1 MIRIIFSRMQRMLR
15 IVRLLPAG
23 LLLLSV
29 CAHAQN
35 LEYTVVLDVPSNIQD
50 VLEKNLDLNR
60 WHDNARLDAEQLQ
73 RLYRQAPEQIR
84 TLVAT
89 EGFYTPT
96 ITSDMTQQG
105 SAWRIQFTIDAGA
118 PALVDAVDLTFE
130 GAVASQ
136 PQADEL
142 RKSWALQPGLVFR
155 QAAWES
161 AKNGVLRTLLLER
174 YPRARITQT
183 RATVDPLAH
192 TVALKVVIDSGPEMH
207 FGGLS
212 IDGLQRYPATIV
224 SRINKIKPGDPY
236 NEAALLEL
244 QAHLLDS
251 GYFSRVDVSAE
262 IDAPE
267 ELDGAAIASSA
278 PEPLPIPVRVTVTEN
293 KRKKTGIGIGYSTNT
308 GNRAKLT
315 YEDLN
320 FLNRELKLKSALTLE
335 TKKQS
340 ATADIYLPLTQKGVQ
355 YSTGLSYVRSDIEGE
370 VGKVSSISAKRI
382 WGKPTLER
390 NLTLEYLNEQRE
402 IDGFAPR
409 NSQSLPL
416 TYGVTWRDTD
426 SLLFPTNGSIIHAQI
441 GGAVG
446 GLLTDQS
453 FVRSSARVV
462 RYSTLGK
469 KGIVVLRAEV
479 GALASSSKEGVP
491 DVYLFRAGG
500 DQSVRGYAYQGLG
513 VAQGTAI
520 VGGRYLAVG
529 SAEYQNWFLPQWG
542 AAVFVDAGNAAD
554 TVAALTPKV
563 GYGIGGR
570 WRSPVGPINLD
581 IAYGQSDKKVR
592 MHFSLGVT
600 F

>member
-1 MIRIIFSRMQRMLR
+1 MIRIIYSRVQRMLR
-15 IVRLLPAG
+15 SLRLLPVG

-29 CAHAQN
+29 CAHAAN
-35 LEYTVVLDVPSNIQD
+35 LEYTVVLDAPSNIQD

-96 ITSDMTQQG
+96 ITSDITQQG

-161 AKNGVLRTLLLER
+161 AKNGVLRKLLLER
-174 YPRARITQT
+174 YPRARLTET

-192 TVALKVVIDSGPEMH
+192 TVALKVVIDSGPELH
-207 FGGLS
+207 FGALS

-244 QAHLLDS
+244 QARLLDS
-251 GYFSRVDVSAE
+251 GYFSRVDVNAE

-267 ELDGAAIASSA
+267 ETESTALPSSA
-278 PEPLPIPVRVTVTEN
+278 PVPVRVTVTEN
-293 KRKKTGIGIGYSTNT
+293 KRKKAGIGIGYSTNT

-320 FLNRELKLKSALTLE
+320 FLNRELKFKSALTLE

-340 ATADIYLPLTQKGVQ
+340 ATADIYLPLTQQGVQ

-370 VGKVSSISAKRI
+370 VGKVSSISAKRV

-390 NLTLEYLNEQRE
+390 NLTLEYLNETRE
-402 IDGFAPR
+402 VEGFPIR

-416 TYGVTWRDTD
+416 MYGVTWRDTD
-426 SLLFPTNGSIIHAQI
+426 SLLFPTDGSIIHAQI

-453 FVRSSARVV
+453 FVRSTARVV
-462 RYSTLGK
+462 HYSRLGE
-469 KGIVVLRAEV
+469 KGIVVLRGEI
-479 GALASSSKEGVP
+479 GALASRAKEGVP
-491 DVYLFRAGG
+491 DTYLFRAGG

-513 VAQGTAI
+513 VAQGTAT

-554 TVAALTPKV
+554 TVAELTPKV
-563 GYGIGGR
+563 GYGVGAR

-581 IAYGQSDKKVR
+581 LAYGQSDKKVR

>member
-1 MIRIIFSRMQRMLR
+1 MIRIIYSRVQRMLR
-15 IVRLLPAG
+15 SLRLLPVG

-29 CAHAQN
+29 CAHAAN
-35 LEYTVVLDVPSNIQD
+35 LEYTVVLDAPSNIQD

-96 ITSDMTQQG
+96 ITSDITQQG

-161 AKNGVLRTLLLER
+161 AKNGVLRKLLLER
-174 YPRARITQT
+174 YPRARLTET

-192 TVALKVVIDSGPEMH
+192 TVALKVVIDSGPELH
-207 FGGLS
+207 FGALS

-244 QAHLLDS
+244 QARLLDS

-267 ELDGAAIASSA
+267 ETESTALPSSA
-278 PEPLPIPVRVTVTEN
+278 PVPVRVTVTEN
-293 KRKKTGIGIGYSTNT
+293 KRKKAGVGIGYSTNT

-320 FLNRELKLKSALTLE
+320 FLNRELKFKSALTLE

-340 ATADIYLPLTQKGVQ
+340 ATADIYLPLTQQGVQ

-370 VGKVSSISAKRI
+370 VGKVSSISAKRV

-390 NLTLEYLNEQRE
+390 NLTLEYLNETRE
-402 IDGFAPR
+402 VEGFPIR

-426 SLLFPTNGSIIHAQI
+426 SLLFPTDGSIIHAQI

-453 FVRSSARVV
+453 FVRSTARVV
-462 RYSTLGK
+462 HYSRLGE
-469 KGIVVLRAEV
+469 KGIVVLRGEI
-479 GALASSSKEGVP
+479 GALASRAKEGVP
-491 DVYLFRAGG
+491 DTYLFRAGG

-513 VAQGTAI
+513 VAQSTAT

-554 TVAALTPKV
+554 SVAELTPKV
-563 GYGIGGR
+563 GYGVGAR

-581 IAYGQSDKKVR
+581 LAYGQSDKKVR

>member
-1 MIRIIFSRMQRMLR
+1 MIRNIINRVQ
-15 IVRLLPAG
+15 RLLPMG
-23 LLLLSV
+23 LLPLLLLSV
-29 CAHAQN
+29 CAHADI
-35 LEYTVVLDVPSNIQD
+35 LKYTVVLDAPSNIKD

-96 ITSDMTQQG
+96 ITSDITQQG

-118 PALVDAVDLTFE
+118 PTLVDAVDLTFE

-136 PQADEL
+136 PQTAEL
-142 RKSWALQPGLVFR
+142 RSGWALQPGLVFR

-161 AKNGVLRTLLLER
+161 AKNGLLRKLLLER
-174 YPRARITQT
+174 YPRARLSET
-183 RATVDPLAH
+183 RATVDPIAN
-192 TVALKVVIDSGPEMH
+192 TVALKVVVDSGPEIH
-207 FGGLS
+207 FGALV
-212 IDGLQRYPATIV
+212 IDGLERYPATIV

-262 IDAPE
+262 INAPE
-267 ELDGAAIASSA
+267 ELDGTAIASSA
-278 PEPLPIPVRVTVTEN
+278 PVPVRVTVTEN

-308 GNRAKLT
+308 GNRTKLT

-320 FLNRELKLKSALTLE
+320 FLNRELKLKSALTIE

-340 ATADIYLPLTQKGVQ
+340 ASGDIYLPITQDGVQ

-426 SLLFPTNGSIIHAQI
+426 SLLFPTDGSIIHAQI

-453 FVRSSARVV
+453 FVRSTARVV

-469 KGIVVLRAEV
+469 KGIVILRAEV

-491 DVYLFRAGG
+491 EVYLFRAGG

-581 IAYGQSDKKVR
+581 LAYGQSDKKIR

>member
-1 MIRIIFSRMQRMLR
+1 ML
-15 IVRLLPAG
+15 RLLPLG

-29 CAHAQN
+29 YAHAAN
-35 LEYTVVLDVPSNIQD
+35 LEYAVVLDAPSNIKD

-60 WHDNARLDAEQLQ
+60 WHDNPRLDAEQLQ

-89 EGFYTPT
+89 EGFYAPS
-96 ITSDMTQQG
+96 ITSEITQQG
-105 SAWRIQFTIDAGA
+105 QAWRIQFTIAAGA
-118 PALVDAVDLTFE
+118 PALVDTVDLTFE
-130 GAVASQ
+130 GAIASQ
-136 PQADEL
+136 PQVAEL
-142 RKSWALQPGLVFR
+142 RSGWTLPPGQVFR

-161 AKNGVLRTLLLER
+161 AKNGLLRKLLLER
-174 YPRARITQT
+174 YPRARLTQT

-192 TVALKVVIDSGPEMH
+192 TVALKVVIDSGPEIR
-207 FGGLS
+207 FGALK
-212 IDGLQRYPATIV
+212 IDGLQRYPVTII

-236 NEAALLEL
+236 DEAALLEL

-262 IDAPE
+262 IDMQTEP
-267 ELDGAAIASSA
+267 DSTVPASSA
-278 PEPLPIPVRVTVTEN
+278 PLPVRITVTEN
-293 KRKKTGIGIGYSTNT
+293 KRKKSGIGIGYSTNT

-320 FLNRELKLKSALTLE
+320 FLEQELKFKTALTLE

-340 ATADIYLPLTQKGVQ
+340 ATADIYLPLTQDGVQ

-390 NLTLEYLNEQRE
+390 NLTLEYLREQKE
-402 IDGFAPR
+402 IDGFSPR

-426 SLLFPTNGSIIHAQI
+426 SLLFPTDGSIIHAQI

-453 FVRSSARVV
+453 FVRSTARVV
-462 RYSTLGK
+462 RYSPLGK
-469 KGIVVLRAEV
+469 KGIVVLRAEI
-479 GALASSSKEGVP
+479 GALASSSKDGVP
-491 DVYLFRAGG
+491 DAYLFRAGG

-554 TVAALTPKV
+554 TVAALKPKV
-563 GYGIGGR
+563 GYGVGGR

-581 IAYGQSDKKVR
+581 IAYGQADKKVR

>member
-1 MIRIIFSRMQRMLR
+1 MIRIIYSRVQRMLR
-15 IVRLLPAG
+15 SLRLLPAS

-35 LEYTVVLDVPSNIQD
+35 LEYTVVLDAPSNIQD

-60 WHDNARLDAEQLQ
+60 WHGNPRLNAEQLQ

-96 ITSDMTQQG
+96 ITSDITQQG
-105 SAWRIQFTIDAGA
+105 STWRIQFTIDAGA
-118 PALVDAVDLTFE
+118 PALVDAVDLTFD

-136 PQADEL
+136 PQVDEL

-155 QAAWES
+155 QEAWES
-161 AKNGVLRTLLLER
+161 AKNGVLRKLLLER
-174 YPRARITQT
+174 YPRARLTQS

-207 FGGLS
+207 FGALT

-244 QAHLLDS
+244 QARLLDS

-262 IDAPE
+262 IDTPE
-267 ELDGAAIASSA
+267 ELESTALPSSA
-278 PEPLPIPVRVTVTEN
+278 PVPIPVRVSVTEN
-293 KRKKTGIGIGYSTNT
+293 KRKKVGVGIGFSTNT

-320 FLNRELKLKSALTLE
+320 FLNRELKFKSALTLE
-335 TKKQS
+335 TKMQS

-370 VGKVSSISAKRI
+370 VGKVSSISAKRV

-390 NLTLEYLNEQRE
+390 NLTLEYLKEQRE
-402 IDGFAPR
+402 IEGFPIR

-426 SLLFPTNGSIIHAQI
+426 SLLFPTDGSIIHAQI

-453 FVRSSARVV
+453 FVRSTARVV
-462 RYSTLGK
+462 RYSRLGED
-469 KGIVVLRAEV
+469 GIVVLRGEI

-491 DVYLFRAGG
+491 DTYLFRAGG

-513 VAQGTAI
+513 VAQGTATI
-520 VGGRYLAVG
+520 GGRYLAVG

-554 TVAALTPKV
+554 TVAELTPKV
-563 GYGIGGR
+563 GYGVGGR

-581 IAYGQSDKKVR
+581 LAYGQDDKKIR

>member
-1 MIRIIFSRMQRMLR
+1 MIRIIYSRVQRMLQSL
-15 IVRLLPAG
+15 RLLPVG

-29 CAHAQN
+29 CAHAAN
-35 LEYTVVLDVPSNIQD
+35 LEYTVVLDAPSNIQD

-96 ITSDMTQQG
+96 ITSDITQQG

-161 AKNGVLRTLLLER
+161 AKNGVLRKLLLER
-174 YPRARITQT
+174 YPRARLTET

-192 TVALKVVIDSGPEMH
+192 TVALKVVIDSGPELH
-207 FGGLS
+207 FGALS

-244 QAHLLDS
+244 QARLLDS

-267 ELDGAAIASSA
+267 ETESTALPSSA
-278 PEPLPIPVRVTVTEN
+278 PVPVRVTVTEN
-293 KRKKTGIGIGYSTNT
+293 KRKKAGIGIGYSTNT

-320 FLNRELKLKSALTLE
+320 FLNRELKFKSALTLE

-340 ATADIYLPLTQKGVQ
+340 ATADIYLPLTQQGVQ

-370 VGKVSSISAKRI
+370 VGKVSSISAKRV

-390 NLTLEYLNEQRE
+390 NLTLEYLNETRE
-402 IDGFAPR
+402 VEGFPIR

-416 TYGVTWRDTD
+416 MYGVTWRDTD
-426 SLLFPTNGSIIHAQI
+426 SLLFPTDGSIIHAQI

-453 FVRSSARVV
+453 FVRSTARVV
-462 RYSTLGK
+462 HYSRLGE
-469 KGIVVLRAEV
+469 KGIVVLRGEI
-479 GALASSSKEGVP
+479 GALASRAKEGVP
-491 DVYLFRAGG
+491 DTYLFRAGG

-513 VAQGTAI
+513 VAQGTAT

-554 TVAALTPKV
+554 TVAELTPKV
-563 GYGIGGR
+563 GYGVGAR

-581 IAYGQSDKKVR
+581 LAYGQSDKKVR

>member
-1 MIRIIFSRMQRMLR
+1 MIRIIYSRVQRMLR
-15 IVRLLPAG
+15 SLRLLPVG

-29 CAHAQN
+29 CAHAAN
-35 LEYTVVLDVPSNIQD
+35 LEYTVVLDAPSNIQD

-96 ITSDMTQQG
+96 ITSEITQQG

-161 AKNGVLRTLLLER
+161 AKNGVLRKLLLER
-174 YPRARITQT
+174 YPRARLTET

-192 TVALKVVIDSGPEMH
+192 TVALKVVIDSGPELH
-207 FGGLS
+207 FGALS

-244 QAHLLDS
+244 QARLLDS

-267 ELDGAAIASSA
+267 ETESTALPSSA
-278 PEPLPIPVRVTVTEN
+278 PVPVRVTVTEN
-293 KRKKTGIGIGYSTNT
+293 KRKKAGVGIGYSTNT

-320 FLNRELKLKSALTLE
+320 FLNRELKFKSALTLE

-340 ATADIYLPLTQKGVQ
+340 ATADIYLPLTQQGVQ

-370 VGKVSSISAKRI
+370 VGKVSSISAKRV

-390 NLTLEYLNEQRE
+390 NLTLEYLNETRE
-402 IDGFAPR
+402 VEGFPIR

-426 SLLFPTNGSIIHAQI
+426 SLLFPTDGSIIHAQI

-453 FVRSSARVV
+453 FVRSTARVV
-462 RYSTLGK
+462 HYSRLGE
-469 KGIVVLRAEV
+469 KGIVVLRGEI
-479 GALASSSKEGVP
+479 GALASRAKEGVP
-491 DVYLFRAGG
+491 DTYLFRAGG

-513 VAQGTAI
+513 VAQSTAT

-554 TVAALTPKV
+554 SVAELTPKV
-563 GYGIGGR
+563 GYGVGAR

-581 IAYGQSDKKVR
+581 LAYGQSDKKVR

>member
-1 MIRIIFSRMQRMLR
+1 MIRIIYSRVQRMLR
-15 IVRLLPAG
+15 SLRLLPVG

-29 CAHAQN
+29 CAHAAN
-35 LEYTVVLDVPSNIQD
+35 LEYTVVLDAPSNIQD

-96 ITSDMTQQG
+96 ITSDITQQG

-161 AKNGVLRTLLLER
+161 AKNGVLRKLLLER
-174 YPRARITQT
+174 YPRARLTET

-192 TVALKVVIDSGPEMH
+192 TVALKVVIDSGPELH
-207 FGGLS
+207 FGALS

-244 QAHLLDS
+244 QARLLDS

-267 ELDGAAIASSA
+267 ETESTALPSSA
-278 PEPLPIPVRVTVTEN
+278 PVPVRVTVTEN
-293 KRKKTGIGIGYSTNT
+293 KRKKAGVGIGYSTNT

-320 FLNRELKLKSALTLE
+320 FLNRELKFKSALTLE

-340 ATADIYLPLTQKGVQ
+340 ATADIYLPLTQQGVQ

-370 VGKVSSISAKRI
+370 VGKVSSISAKRV

-390 NLTLEYLNEQRE
+390 NLTLEYLNETRE
-402 IDGFAPR
+402 VEGFPIR

-416 TYGVTWRDTD
+416 MYGVTWRDTD
-426 SLLFPTNGSIIHAQI
+426 SLLFPTDGSIIHAQI

-453 FVRSSARVV
+453 FVRSTARVV
-462 RYSTLGK
+462 HYSRLGE
-469 KGIVVLRAEV
+469 KGIVVLRGEI
-479 GALASSSKEGVP
+479 GALASRAKEGVP
-491 DVYLFRAGG
+491 DTYLFRAGG

-513 VAQGTAI
+513 VAQSTAT

-554 TVAALTPKV
+554 SVAELTPKV
-563 GYGIGGR
+563 GYGVGAR

-581 IAYGQSDKKVR
+581 LAYGQSDKKVR

>member
-1 MIRIIFSRMQRMLR
+1 MIRIIYSRVQRMLR
-15 IVRLLPAG
+15 SLRLLPVG

-29 CAHAQN
+29 CAHAAN
-35 LEYTVVLDVPSNIQD
+35 LEYTVVLDAPSNIQD

-96 ITSDMTQQG
+96 ITSDITQQG

-161 AKNGVLRTLLLER
+161 AKNGVLRKLLLER
-174 YPRARITQT
+174 YPRARLTET

-192 TVALKVVIDSGPEMH
+192 TVALKVVIDSGPELH
-207 FGGLS
+207 FGALS

-244 QAHLLDS
+244 QARLLDS

-267 ELDGAAIASSA
+267 ETESTALPSSA
-278 PEPLPIPVRVTVTEN
+278 PVPVRVTVTEN
-293 KRKKTGIGIGYSTNT
+293 KRKKAGIGIGYSTNT

-320 FLNRELKLKSALTLE
+320 FLNRELKFKSALTLE

-340 ATADIYLPLTQKGVQ
+340 ATADIYLPLTQQGVQ

-370 VGKVSSISAKRI
+370 VGKVSSISAKRV

-390 NLTLEYLNEQRE
+390 NLTLEYLNETRE
-402 IDGFAPR
+402 VEGFPIR

-426 SLLFPTNGSIIHAQI
+426 SLLFPTDGSIIHAQI

-453 FVRSSARVV
+453 FVRSTARVV
-462 RYSTLGK
+462 HYSRLGE
-469 KGIVVLRAEV
+469 KGIVVLRGEI
-479 GALASSSKEGVP
+479 GALASRAKEGVP
-491 DVYLFRAGG
+491 DTYLFRAGG

-513 VAQGTAI
+513 VAQGTAT
-520 VGGRYLAVG
+520 VGGRYLAAG

-554 TVAALTPKV
+554 TVAELTPKV
-563 GYGIGGR
+563 GYGVGAR

-581 IAYGQSDKKVR
+581 LAYGQSDKKVR